1 MRFPAVVD
9 QLRKIAG
16 RDAVLDRPEDLMLYE
31 YDAGV
36 RKCTPAAVVFPQ
48 TTEQVSQIMRLAS
61 SAGFPVV
68 ARGAGTGLSG
78 GAISPEGGVVL
89 AFARMNRILEVD
101 AENMRAVVQPGVV
114 NQQLSDNV
122 AHLGLYFAPD
132 PSSQKACTIGGNVAE
147 NSGGPHTLAYGVT
160 VNHVTGLTVVLP
172 SGEVVHFGG
181 KAAECSGYDLT
192 GFFVGSEG
200 TLGVVT
206 EITVKLLRRPERVAT
221 LLGIFETVDDGAR
234 TVSAIT
240 AAGITPAA
248 LEMLDGWT
256 LRAVEAACHAGYPL
270 DAGAVLLIELEGLG
284 RAGRG
289 AGGGSA
295 GGLLR
300 SRGRARCGA
309 RKTRTSG
316 RCCGRAAR
324 TPSRRW
330 DDWHLRT
337 IRRMAWCRAR
347 KIPAVLQFIEGV
359 AKKYG
364 LRIGNI
370 FHAGDGNLHPL
381 ILFDPRDPAQLELVQ
396 VASRDILEYCVS
408 VGGSITGEHGVGLE
422 KRDLMPLLFT
432 DDDLD
437 VMLSLHNAF
446 NAAGVLNPGKLFP
459 TTRMCRETRGP
470 SQQSGAGSGGHVS
483 ASWQFRS
490 TSTRELRAI
499 CGEENV
505 RERPSRRSVRESCF
519 GRGSGSGTGVWRMS
533 TGCSVGPAGGSTERS
548 AAELRTDILL
558 HLNRLTE
565 VEHYDHADLTVGV
578 GAGTT
583 VAQLNAMVGA
593 DRLMFAADP
602 PLPERCTIGGLLATA
617 SHGPLRHGYG
627 AVARLSAS
635 ECAL

>member
-1 MRFPAVVD
+1 MGFPAVVN

-16 RDAVLDRPEDLMLYE
+16 RDAILDRPEDLMLYE

-48 TTEQVSQIMRLAS
+48 TTQQVSEILRLAS
-61 SAGFPVV
+61 LAGFPVV

-78 GAISPEGGVVL
+78 GAISPENGVVL

-147 NSGGPHTLAYGVT
+147 NSGGPHTLMYGVT

-172 SGEVVHFGG
+172 SGEVTHFGG
-181 KAAECSGYDLT
+181 KAADCCGYDLA

-234 TVSAIT
+234 TVAAIT

-270 DAGAVLLIELEGLG
+270 DAGAVLLIELEGLAEQVEEQAEAV
-284 RAGRG
+284 REVCFQQ
-289 AGGGSA
+289 
-295 GGLLR
+295 
-300 SRGRARCGA
+300 RAREVRRAKDETERALLWKG
-309 RKTRTSG
+309 RKNAFAALGRLAPAYYSQDGVVPRTR
-316 RCCGRAAR
+316 
-324 TPSRRW
+324 
-330 DDWHLRT
+330 
-337 IRRMAWCRAR
+337 
-347 KIPAVLQFIEGV
+347 IPVVLQFIEGV

-381 ILFDPRDPAQLELVQ
+381 IMFDPRDPAQLELVQ
-396 VASRDILEYCVS
+396 TASRDILEYCVS

-432 DDDLD
+432 DEDLD

-470 SQQSGAGSGGHVS
+470 SSNPV
-483 ASWQFRS
+483 
-490 TSTRELRAI
+490 L
-499 CGEENV
+499 
-505 RERPSRRSVRESCF
+505 
-519 GRGSGSGTGVWRMS
+519 M
-533 TGCSVGPAGGSTERS
+533 
-548 AAELRTDILL
+548 AE
-558 HLNRLTE
+558 
-565 VEHYDHADLTVGV
+565 G
-578 GAGTT
+578 
-583 VAQLNAMVGA
+583 M
-593 DRLMFAADP
+593 
-602 PLPERCTIGGLLATA
+602 
-617 SHGPLRHGYG
+617 
-627 AVARLSAS
+627 
-635 ECAL
+635 